1 MCTEARGLRVRT
13 TESVEGQSGQGSVGA
28 KASAVAR
35 VPCLRKRELL
45 VLLDNPRVTREARAR
60 GGGQDPLPSAQLVW
74 SCGPYWR
81 CMSETW
87 SSLLCAEG
95 MGGERGAAGWPGRG
109 LGLGVTMVE
118 LGSVWEYG

>member
-13 TESVEGQSGQGSVGA
+13 TESMEGQSGQGSVGA

-35 VPCLRKRELL
+35 VPCLRKRDLL

-87 SSLLCAEG
+87 SSLLCVQKGWEG
-95 MGGERGAAGWPGRG
+95 SEVQQGGQGEG
-109 LGLGVTMVE
+109 LALA
-118 LGSVWEYG
+118 